1 MAGHAFL
8 GELEQILLLA
18 ILQLGDDAYGVSVQ
32 KEIEDRSGRRVSRG
46 ALYVTLDRLE
56 SKGYVRSRQ
65 GASTAARGGRP
76 RRYLSVSPAG
86 VEALQ
91 SSRSMLR
98 SLSTGLEQVLDE
110 R

>member
-1 MAGHAFL
+1 MGGHAFL

-32 KEIEDRSGRRVSRG
+32 KEIEERSGRRVSRG

-76 RRYLSVSPAG
+76 RRYLSVSAAG
-86 VEALQ
+86 IEALQ

-98 SLSTGLEQVLDE
+98 NLSSGLEQVLDE